1 MTVLIRENS
10 HSYLC
15 RPSSGIEREK
25 WYLLMTGGRFFCIFT
40 LSSSVLTA
48 KVLEFKWQKT
58 TRKIKD

>member
-48 KVLEFKWQKT
+48 KVLEFK
-58 TRKIKD
+58 